1 MHLLLSGASPGSIC
15 LSNFHLIWL
24 EPLPALH
31 ICRHRCCKVNLV
43 STDRMGKCKSPGME
57 QWSFFPKS
65 IWVVQKISNQR
76 MSNCLH
82 MHPDL
87 MSSSCLQLT
96 FYQCLIRSC
105 FQHFVMSHC
114 PFSMCFVNAALDHR
128 FCLPTDRQ
136 INGSAFLKF
145 TRYHRQIGNDD
156 ESQSRTV

>member
-1 MHLLLSGASPGSIC
+1 MHLLLSGASPGSIR

-43 STDRMGKCKSPGME
+43 STDRMSKCKSPGME
-57 QWSFFPKS
+57 QWSFFPKRMRV
-65 IWVVQKISNQR
+65 IQKIPNQR

-87 MSSSCLQLT
+87 MGSACLQLT

-105 FQHFVMSHC
+105 FQHFVMGTARSPC
-114 PFSMCFVNAALDHR
+114 VLSTQRSM
-128 FCLPTDRQ
+128 TDSNFRPM
-136 INGSAFLKF
+136 GRSMVPLSVSFPDTTA
-145 TRYHRQIGNDD
+145 R
-156 ESQSRTV
+156 

>member
-1 MHLLLSGASPGSIC
+1 MHLLLSGASPGSIR

-43 STDRMGKCKSPGME
+43 STDRMSKCKSPGME
-57 QWSFFPKS
+57 QWSFFPKRMRV
-65 IWVVQKISNQR
+65 IQKIPNQR

-87 MSSSCLQLT
+87 MGSACLQLT

-105 FQHFVMSHC
+105 FQHFVMGHC
-114 PFSMCFVNAALDHR
+114 PFSVCFVNAALNDG
-128 FCLPTDRQ
+128 FGFSPDGQ
-136 INGSAFLKF
+136 INGSTLCQF
-145 TRYHRQIGNDD
+145 
-156 ESQSRTV
+156 S